1 MAETLIDIQD
11 LYVNFYTYRG
21 IVRAIN
27 GVNLQINEGEFFGL
41 VGETGCGK
49 SVTASAIL
57 DLVRNPGRIE
67 RGRIF
72 FKGEDLVA
80 MDKKRLRDR
89 IRGREITMIMQHPVS
104 ALNPVMRVQ
113 EQIAEVLTH
122 GMSKGEAKKAAID
135 RLAEVNIP
143 EPEKVARYYPHQLSG
158 GMAQRVMIAMMLS
171 SEPSL
176 LIADEP
182 TTALDVSVQ
191 AQVLIL
197 LQELVK
203 KKHSSVLLITHDM
216 SVVAEIC
223 DRVGVMYAG
232 DIVETGD
239 VGDVIFNPRHP
250 YTQGLMQAIP
260 SEERT
265 ELQGIPGTVPDL
277 VSPPPACRFHPRCPH
292 VMECCKREKPAV
304 LTVGEGHTVACHLY
318 EAGSCKTK

>member
-1 MAETLIDIQD
+1 MADTLIDIQD
-11 LYVNFYTYRG
+11 LYVNFHTYRG

-27 GVNLQINEGEFFGL
+27 GVNLQIKEGEFFGL

-67 RGRIF
+67 GGRIF
-72 FKGEDLVA
+72 YKGEDLLS
-80 MDKKRLRDR
+80 MDKKRVRDT
-89 IRGREITMIMQHPVS
+89 IRGREITMIMQHPIA
-104 ALNPVMRVQ
+104 ALNPVMRIR
-113 EQIAEVLTH
+113 EQIAEVLSH
-122 GMSKGEAKKAAID
+122 SMGRNEARKAAVD

-158 GMAQRVMIAMMLS
+158 GMAQRVMIALMLS
-171 SEPSL
+171 SEPPL

-197 LQELVK
+197 LRELVQR
-203 KKHSSVLLITHDM
+203 KHSSVLLITHDM
-216 SVVAEIC
+216 SVIAETC

-232 DIVETGD
+232 DIAE
-239 VGDVIFNPRHP
+239 VGTVREVVFNPQHP

-260 SEERT
+260 SDERT
-265 ELQGIPGTVPDL
+265 ELEGIPGTVPDL
-277 VSPPPACRFHPRCPH
+277 VTPPPGCRFHPRCPH
-292 VMECCKREKPAV
+292 VMERCKQEKPAAREV
-304 LTVGEGHTVACHLY
+304 TEGHLVACHLY
-318 EAGSCKTK
+318 

>member
-1 MAETLIDIQD
+1 LIDIQD

-67 RGRIF
+67 SGKIF
-72 FKGEDLVA
+72 FKGEDLLA
-80 MDKKRLRDR
+80 MNKKRLRDT
-89 IRGREITMIMQHPVS
+89 IRGREITMIMQHPIA
-104 ALNPVMRVQ
+104 ALNPVMRIQ
-113 EQIAEVLTH
+113 EQIAEVLVH
-122 GMSKGEAKKAAID
+122 DMSKREAKKAVID

-143 EPEKVARYYPHQLSG
+143 EPERVARYYPHQLSG

-191 AQVLIL
+191 AQVLTL
-197 LQELVK
+197 LSELVK

-216 SVVAEIC
+216 SVVAEVC

-232 DIVETGD
+232 DIAETGD
-239 VGDVIFNPRHP
+239 VRDVIFNPKHP
-250 YTQGLMQAIP
+250 YTRGLMQAIP
-260 SEERT
+260 SEDRT
-265 ELQGIPGTVPDL
+265 ELQGIPGTVPGL
-277 VSPPPACRFHPRCPH
+277 VNPPPGCRFHPRCPY
-292 VMECCKREKPAV
+292 VMERCKQEKPAAR
-304 LTVGEGHTVACHLY
+304 TVGEGHTVACHLY
-318 EAGSCKTK
+318 EASLCKAK